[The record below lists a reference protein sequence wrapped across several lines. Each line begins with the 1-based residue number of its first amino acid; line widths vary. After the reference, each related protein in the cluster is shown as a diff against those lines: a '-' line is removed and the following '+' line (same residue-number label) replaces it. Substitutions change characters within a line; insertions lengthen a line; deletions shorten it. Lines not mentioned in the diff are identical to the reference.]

1 MIRERQAGRHR
12 GATRTVRTAI
22 VDDQLVFRM
31 GLRMYLA
38 EAMPEIELV
47 GEADS
52 VAGGVA
58 LADRAQPDLILVDGS
73 IGEGPINEVLSELR
87 GKRADCR
94 IVVLA
99 NYPDP
104 RNLALAASVG
114 VNGYLLKT
122 LPPAQMVEAL
132 RAVARGTT
140 WVQPDLMQQLYTEF
154 AQGPQAADAAFGDE
168 VDLTP
173 RQLEVL
179 RLVAQGLRNSEIAE
193 RLTIS
198 EQTVKTHVAHLLEK
212 LGVASRLQA
221 ARYAISKRLVD
232 A

>member
-1 MIRERQAGRHR
+1 
-12 GATRTVRTAI
+12 
-22 VDDQLVFRM
+22 M

-38 EAMPEIELV
+38 EAMQEIEWV
-47 GEADS
+47 GDAES
-52 VAGGVA
+52 VETGIA
-58 LADRAQPDLILVDGS
+58 LAERTQPDLILLDAFL
-73 IGEGPINEVLSELR
+73 GEGPINDVMGR
-87 GKRADCR
+87 FRDICPACR

-99 NYPDP
+99 NFPDTK
-104 RNLALAASVG
+104 NLALAASSG
-114 VNGYLLKT
+114 ASGYMLKT
-122 LPPAQMVEAL
+122 MAPAQMVDVIRKVLVGA
-132 RAVARGTT
+132 T
-140 WVQPDLMQQLYTEF
+140 WIQPELTQQLYSDF
-154 AQGPQAADAAFGDE
+154 ARGPSSQAASTDGD

-221 ARYAISKRLVD
+221 ARYAIGRKLVD